1 VVNDADAD
9 IVKIF
14 VDEVRLIARL
24 VAQRM
29 AFVATGTS
37 VEQLPSTLGAFIDGV
52 LVAGDKVIKRRIE
65 RELSAFV

>member
-14 VDEVRLIARL
+14 VDEVRRIARL

-29 AFVATGTS
+29 AFVATGTR
-37 VEQLPSTLGAFIDGV
+37 VEQLPPTLGAFIDGV
-52 LVAGDKVIKRRIE
+52 LVSGDKVIKRRIE